1 MHEFQKPALNPGHPG
16 TPFFAT
22 GAANRPQ
29 RPHNGHTMN
38 ESCSQPAICAAPSL
52 ATAVA
57 LEQVVGECLV
67 ANYGIRGQLQRLPGE
82 NLNFLVTHDENQK
95 HVFKI
100 VDEHMPP
107 AAVEMESAAIEHAL
121 KGGFRPRL
129 PRILKNKHNTIETGI
144 ELPLKGLH
152 RSRLIEFID
161 GVELSSVADISE
173 RMVRNVGETVAEFNQ
188 VMQDFDHP
196 ATRRNHRWNLADA
209 GQHQDK
215 IQLIAEPEK
224 RDLLA
229 WAYAAWREAQPRLA
243 DLPWQFIHGDAH
255 DENILMAGERV
266 SGLIDFGDCC
276 HNPAVCDLATC
287 VTYMMMRGD
296 PMRIAQAIVRG
307 YRQVRALSAAE
318 VECLYPLV
326 CGRLAVSLCIVN
338 ERKTIDPHNPNW
350 FGGEGRTWQLLG
362 RLQALG
368 QAWFETGI
376 RDSR

>member
-1 MHEFQKPALNPGHPG
+1 
-16 TPFFAT
+16 
-22 GAANRPQ
+22 
-29 RPHNGHTMN
+29 MN
-38 ESCSQPAICAAPSL
+38 ESGSQPATCAAPTL

-57 LEQVVGECLV
+57 LEQAVRECLA
-67 ANYGIRGQLQRLPGE
+67 ANYGIRGKLRRLPGE
-82 NLNFLVTHDENQK
+82 NLNFLVTLDGNQK

-107 AAVEMESAAIEHAL
+107 AVVEMESAAIEHAL
-121 KGGFRPRL
+121 QAGFRPRL
-129 PRILKNKHNTIETGI
+129 PRILRNVHNTIETGI
-144 ELPLKGLH
+144 KLPLKGQY

-161 GVELSSVADISE
+161 GVELSSITDISE
-173 RMVRNVGETVAEFNQ
+173 IMLHNVGETVAEFNQ
-188 VMQDFDHP
+188 VMRDFDHP

-224 RDLLA
+224 QDLLA
-229 WAYAAWREAQPRLA
+229 WAYAAWREVQPRLA

-255 DENILMAGERV
+255 DENVLMGGEHV

-276 HNPAVCDLATC
+276 HNPTVCDLATC

-296 PMRIAQAIVRG
+296 PLRIAQVIVRG

-362 RLQALG
+362 CLRALG
-368 QAWFETGI
+368 RAWFETGI